1 MRDSK
6 DLELKAAFRECPSS
20 LEVFKIT
27 SLGAHNA
34 MAPELKYHQKYWSKI
49 IVNRILELLYA
60 STITFSTEQ
69 ESLRSH
75 ISMSA
80 SSAKL
85 TSFLSPSHELLAS
98 PDSVSNIWIA
108 LREKK
113 HVNIIS
119 NKNSFKKNCNMF
131 RSCLYFVKLSNY
143 YLGIILVRIQSEY
156 GEIQTRI
163 TLNLDT
169 FHPVYES
176 KHTNHI
182 SPNYVFSAFF

>member
-143 YLGIILVRIQSEY
+143 YHCLKSVPIRNYSGPYSVRIRGNTDQNNSEF
-156 GEIQTRI
+156 RH
-163 TLNLDT
+163 
-169 FHPVYES
+169 F
-176 KHTNHI
+176 
-182 SPNYVFSAFF
+182 SPSV